1 MKKTEDKESRATVD
15 ENKVKEKVKAAVTK
29 CWKGFWLSLLKATGE
44 ISNEAHI
51 FNCQGFSEAKI
62 TIFLRDLD
70 PAFCRPFCYGGL
82 RNPRNYVLQQ

>member
-1 MKKTEDKESRATVD
+1 MKKAEDKESTATVD
-15 ENKVKEKVKAAVTK
+15 ENKVKEKLKAAVTK

-70 PAFCRPFCYGGL
+70 PAFRRTSCFSGL
-82 RNPRNYVLQQ
+82 CTPRRCLLQQ